1 MIPRHPSTAS
11 HPSPSHLLTP
21 PTAPLHTL
29 PFTPPY
35 TRVYTLFS
43 IICNCSAKQYTTS
56 YTFAVTLPLLNAD
69 SHRATIPRF
78 IEHWW
83 SSFKSLLP
91 QSLAAS
97 SPDKALTSPL
107 LQQRAHDRPPQT
119 STQACVLCV
128 CVCAA
133 CVFMCVCVCVVMVN
147 CVSIAHFVLLS
158 QLSERGR
165 GSSLSMYC
173 VHYYACS
180 FLLNPVS

>member
-119 STQACVLCV
+119 STQVCVL
-128 CVCAA
+128 
-133 CVFMCVCVCVVMVN
+133 CVCVCVVMVN

-173 VHYYACS
+173 VHYSACS
-180 FLLNPVS
+180 FLLNLVS